1 MDAILTQKIKQN
13 LETIVDDAEE
23 LLKATASQTGE
34 RVEKVRARAQESL
47 RAARLRL
54 AEATA
59 AVDENVRAT
68 ADSIDDQVHDHPYA
82 AAGIAAGIGLLVG
95 LLIGRNS

>member
-1 MDAILTQKIKQN
+1 MDAILTQKIKQD

-54 AEATA
+54 TEAQA
-59 AVDENVRAT
+59 SVNENVRAT
-68 ADSIDDQVHDHPYA
+68 AGSIDDQVHDHPYA

-95 LLIGRNS
+95 LLISRN